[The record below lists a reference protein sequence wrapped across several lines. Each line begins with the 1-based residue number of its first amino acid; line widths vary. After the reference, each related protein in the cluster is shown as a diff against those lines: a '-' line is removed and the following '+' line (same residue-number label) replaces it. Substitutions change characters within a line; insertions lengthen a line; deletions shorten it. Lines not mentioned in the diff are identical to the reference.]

1 MGNESIC
8 VPRLVRTMT
17 DEETVSSPSQN
28 AIGDRGLELS
38 SASQEAP
45 RGRTYPLLT
54 VGEIRERLEEMREKR
69 RKEEE
74 QEEPGE
80 LGEPGEPRA
89 PGERITQ
96 FRSPDDSDRS
106 HKEWRETFNKTA
118 REVRGLSL
126 PSINT
131 KNWLI
136 PSAPFFPVVVAVWS
150 SREQTGCECE
160 EKRLAPTSRREQ
172 SNTLRIRPSVSGIL
186 LAMLR

>member
-118 REVRGLSL
+118 RELRSFRLSL
-126 PSINT
+126 RCGV
-131 KNWLI
+131 L
-136 PSAPFFPVVVAVWS
+136 
-150 SREQTGCECE
+150 E
-160 EKRLAPTSRREQ
+160 SRRAANVKRNGLPLPHDENNPTH
-172 SNTLRIRPSVSGIL
+172 SESGRL
-186 LAMLR
+186 SRAYYWRC